1 MKLSAPNLW
10 ALSAMALP
18 LAFVSLPLYALLPN
32 RYAAQ
37 LGVPLA
43 SIGALLLAVRA
54 LDAVLDPWLGQ
65 QCDRWFARGYA
76 HVWRVSVALGAALT
90 VGFAGVWMPDVWL
103 ALLGFSPAAQAVL
116 WAAAPCLV
124 LAYLAA
130 TALNLTLQTWG
141 TRLGGDAVQRSRIT
155 AWREGLGLAGVV
167 LASVLPSALQA
178 HGLVTVFAVLLA
190 ITLWLWTRTAPA
202 APHAQTPDANAL
214 HAVHTADIEATPAH
228 AAPRSWLGPV
238 RQTQF
243 RALLHVFLLN
253 GIASAIPATLVM
265 FFIQDVLQAP
275 AGAEAFYL
283 GAYFLAAAAS
293 LPLWLRVVQRVGL
306 ARAWFAGQ
314 ALSVAVFMWA
324 VSLGTGDV
332 WGFAVICLL
341 SGAALGA
348 DLVVP
353 GALLTGVIQR
363 CGDSGQ
369 AEGAYLGWWQVAT
382 KLNLALAAGLAL
394 PLLQMFGYSAGT
406 RSAEGLWALSMAYG
420 VLPCVLKLLA
430 MWRLWTARVELWE
443 TSHAEST
450 TPLNP

>member
-1 MKLSAPNLW
+1 MKPSTPALW
-10 ALSAMALP
+10 SLSAMALP

-37 LGVPLA
+37 LGVSLA

-65 QCDRWFARGYA
+65 LCDRWFARGTAY
-76 HVWRVSVALGAALT
+76 VWRVSAALGIALA
-90 VGFAGVWMPDVWL
+90 VGFAGLWMPDVWL
-103 ALLGFSPAAQAVL
+103 VLLGLTPSSHAVL

-141 TRLGGDAVQRSRIT
+141 TRLGGNAVQRSRIT
-155 AWREGLGLAGVV
+155 AWREGLGLTGVV
-167 LASVLPSALQA
+167 LASVLPTALEA
-178 HGLVTVFAVLLA
+178 HALVSVFAVLIA
-190 ITLWLWTRTAPA
+190 IALWLWARTASA
-202 APHAQTPDANAL
+202 ADA
-214 HAVHTADIEATPAH
+214 HPTPAH
-228 AAPRSWLGPV
+228 ATSGSWLGPLH
-238 RQTQF
+238 QSQF
-243 RALLHVFLLN
+243 RALLQVFLLN

-275 AGAEAFYL
+275 GGAEAFYL
-283 GAYFLAAAAS
+283 GAYFVAAAAS
-293 LPLWLRVVQRVGL
+293 LPLWLRVVRHMGL
-306 ARAWFAGQ
+306 ARAWLLGQ
-314 ALSVAVFMWA
+314 GLSVAVFMWA
-324 VSLGTGDV
+324 VSLEAGDV
-332 WGFAVICLL
+332 GGFAFICLL

-363 CGDSGQ
+363 SGNSGQ

-394 PLLQMFGYSAGT
+394 PLLQIFGYTAGT
-406 RSAEGLWALSMAYG
+406 RSAEGLWALSVAYG

-430 MWRLWTARVELWE
+430 MWRLWAARVELWE
-443 TSHAEST
+443 TSHGE
-450 TPLNP
+450 

>member
-1 MKLSAPNLW
+1 MKPATPALW
-10 ALSAMALP
+10 SLSAMALP

-37 LGVPLA
+37 LGVSLA

-65 QCDRWFARGYA
+65 LCDRWFARGTA
-76 HVWRVSVALGAALT
+76 QVWRVSAALGIALA
-90 VGFAGVWMPDVWL
+90 VGFAGLWMPDVWL
-103 ALLGFSPAAQAVL
+103 TLFGLPTSSHAVL

-141 TRLGGDAVQRSRIT
+141 TRLGGNALQRSRIT

-167 LASVLPSALQA
+167 LASVLPTALEA
-178 HGLVTVFAVLLA
+178 HGLVSVFAVLIA
-190 ITLWLWTRTAPA
+190 IALWLWARTASA
-202 APHAQTPDANAL
+202 APLAQTHDADAPLAANRVNA
-214 HAVHTADIEATPAH
+214 HPTPAH
-228 AAPRSWLGPV
+228 ASSESWLGPL
-238 RQTQF
+238 RQNQF

-253 GIASAIPATLVM
+253 GIASAIPAILVM

-275 AGAEAFYL
+275 SGAEAFYL

-293 LPLWLRVVQRVGL
+293 LPLWLRVVRHIGL
-306 ARAWFAGQ
+306 ARAWLLGQ
-314 ALSVAVFMWA
+314 GLSVAVFMWA
-324 VSLGTGDV
+324 VSLGAGDV
-332 WGFAVICLL
+332 GGFAVICVL

-363 CGDSGQ
+363 SGDSGQ

-394 PLLQMFGYSAGT
+394 PLLQIFGYTAGT
-406 RSAEGLWALSMAYG
+406 RSAEGLWALSVAYG

-430 MWRLWTARVELWE
+430 MWRLWAARIELWE
-443 TSHAEST
+443 TSHGE
-450 TPLNP
+450 

>member
-1 MKLSAPNLW
+1 MKPNTPNLW

-32 RYAAQ
+32 RYASQ
-37 LGVPLA
+37 LGVSLA

-65 QCDRWFARGYA
+65 QCDRWFARGTVQ
-76 HVWRVSVALGAALT
+76 VWRVSVALGVALAM
-90 VGFAGVWMPDVWL
+90 GFAGLWMPDVWL
-103 ALLGFSPAAQAVL
+103 TLLGFTPTSQAVL

-141 TRLGGDAVQRSRIT
+141 TRLGGDAVQRSRIA

-167 LASVLPSALQA
+167 LASVLPTVLDA
-178 HGLVTVFAVLLA
+178 HWLVNVLAVLIA
-190 ITLWLWTRTAPA
+190 IALWLWART
-202 APHAQTPDANAL
+202 T
-214 HAVHTADIEATPAH
+214 TATPHEHTHAH
-228 AAPRSWLGPV
+228 AHASVGSWLGPL

-243 RALLHVFLLN
+243 RALLQVFLLN

-275 AGAEAFYL
+275 AGFEAFYL
-283 GAYFLAAAAS
+283 GVYFLAAAAS
-293 LPLWLRVVQRVGL
+293 LPLWLRVVQRMGL
-306 ARAWFAGQ
+306 ARAWLVGQ

-324 VSLGTGDV
+324 VSLGAGDL
-332 WGFAVICLL
+332 WGFAAICVL
-341 SGAALGA
+341 SGAALGT

-363 CGDSGQ
+363 SGDSGQ

-406 RSAEGLWALSMAYG
+406 RSADGLWALSVAYG
-420 VLPCVLKLLA
+420 VLPCVLKLMA
-430 MWRLWTARVELWE
+430 MWHLWAARVELWE
-443 TSHAEST
+443 TSHGE
-450 TPLNP
+450 

>member
-1 MKLSAPNLW
+1 MKANTPNLW

-65 QCDRWFARGYA
+65 LCDRWFARGTA
-76 HVWRVSVALGAALT
+76 QVWRVSVTLGIVLA
-90 VGFAGVWMPDVWL
+90 VGFAGLWIPDVWL
-103 ALLGFSPAAQAVL
+103 TLLGLTPTSHAVL

-141 TRLGGDAVQRSRIT
+141 TRLGGNAVQRSRIT
-155 AWREGLGLAGVV
+155 AWREGMGLAGVV
-167 LASVLPSALQA
+167 LASVLPTVLEA
-178 HGLVTVFAVLLA
+178 HWLVSVLAVLIA
-190 ITLWLWTRTAPA
+190 IALWLWSRTATTTTTET
-202 APHAQTPDANAL
+202 PHE
-214 HAVHTADIEATPAH
+214 HTPAH
-228 AAPRSWLGPV
+228 ASVSSWLGPL

-243 RALLHVFLLN
+243 RALLQVFLLN

-283 GAYFLAAAAS
+283 GAYFLAAAVS
-293 LPLWLRVVQRVGL
+293 LPLWLRVVRRMGL
-306 ARAWFAGQ
+306 ARTWLLGQ

-324 VSLGTGDV
+324 VSLGAGDV
-332 WGFAVICLL
+332 WGFAAICVL
-341 SGAALGA
+341 SGAALGT

-363 CGDSGQ
+363 SGDSGQ

-394 PLLQMFGYSAGT
+394 PLLQIFGYSAGT
-406 RSAEGLWALSMAYG
+406 RSGEGLWALSVAYG

-430 MWRLWTARVELWE
+430 MWRLWAARVELWE
-443 TSHAEST
+443 TSHGE
-450 TPLNP
+450 

>member
-1 MKLSAPNLW
+1 MKANTPNLW

-65 QCDRWFARGYA
+65 LCDRWFARGTTQ
-76 HVWRVSVALGAALT
+76 VWRVSVALGIALA
-90 VGFAGVWMPDVWL
+90 VGFAGLWMPDVWL
-103 ALLGFSPAAQAVL
+103 TLLGLTPTSHAVL

-141 TRLGGDAVQRSRIT
+141 TRLGGNAVQRSRIT

-167 LASVLPSALQA
+167 LASVLPTVLEA
-178 HGLVTVFAVLLA
+178 HWLVNVLAVLIA
-190 ITLWLWTRTAPA
+190 IALWLWARTATA
-202 APHAQTPDANAL
+202 TATPHE
-214 HAVHTADIEATPAH
+214 HTPAH
-228 AAPRSWLGPV
+228 ASVVSWLGPL

-243 RALLHVFLLN
+243 RALLQVFLLN

-283 GAYFLAAAAS
+283 GAYFLAAAVS
-293 LPLWLRVVQRVGL
+293 LPLWLRVVRRMGL
-306 ARAWFAGQ
+306 ARTWLLGQ

-324 VSLGTGDV
+324 VSLGAGDV
-332 WGFAVICLL
+332 WGFAAICVL
-341 SGAALGA
+341 SGAALGT

-363 CGDSGQ
+363 SGDSGQ

-394 PLLQMFGYSAGT
+394 PLLQIFGYSAGT
-406 RSAEGLWALSMAYG
+406 RSGEGLWALSVAYG

-430 MWRLWTARVELWE
+430 MWRLWAARVELWE
-443 TSHAEST
+443 TSHGE
-450 TPLNP
+450 